1 MDKVTNIKYKV
12 KKVVNKRK
20 FQDEID
26 ELRFEL
32 ASTQIPKKRYEI
44 KELLEELEK

>member
-1 MDKVTNIKYKV
+1 MSKVTNLKYKI
-12 KKVVNKRK
+12 KKVVNKSK
-20 FQDEID
+20 FRDEID

-32 ASTQIPKKRYEI
+32 ASTQIHKRRYEI

>member
-1 MDKVTNIKYKV
+1 MEKLTNVKYKV
-12 KKVVNKRK
+12 KKIVNKKK
-20 FQDEID
+20 FQDDVD

-32 ASTQIPKKRYEI
+32 ASTQISQRRLEI